1 MLSVS
6 RPDVPESEPEG
17 PEGDPV
23 FGKGSDKQ
31 KRIEMLARLDRFRDL
46 SDDEVHRVVEEA
58 TYLTVPE
65 HWALMVEKTPAD
77 KAYLI
82 LDGEVSV
89 RRHGEEIARCGPGE
103 LIGEMALV
111 NRKLR
116 SATVVAETPLE
127 VLHFTD
133 ETVAKLT
140 EQIPQFKAALSGA
153 SQERSGN

>member
-1 MLSVS
+1 M
-6 RPDVPESEPEG
+6 
-17 PEGDPV
+17 

-46 SDDEVHRVVEEA
+46 TDDEVHRVVEEA

-65 HWALMVEKTPAD
+65 HWALMVERTPAD

-82 LDGEVSV
+82 LEGEVSV
-89 RRHGEEIARCGPGE
+89 RRNGEEIARVGAGE

-111 NRKLR
+111 NHKLR

-133 ETVAKLT
+133 ETIERLND
-140 EQIPQFKAALSGA
+140 QIPNFKEALAGA
-153 SQERSGN
+153 SQERADG

>member
-1 MLSVS
+1 VH
-6 RPDVPESEPEG
+6 
-17 PEGDPV
+17 
-23 FGKGSDKQ
+23 GKAADKQ
-31 KRIEMLARLDRFRDL
+31 KRIEMLARMDRFRDL
-46 SDDEVHRVVEEA
+46 SDDEIHKVVDEA

-89 RRHGEEIARCGPGE
+89 RRDGSEIARVGPGE

-111 NRKLR
+111 NHKLR
-116 SATVVAETPLE
+116 NATVVAETQLE

-133 ETVAKLT
+133 ETVSRLNEK
-140 EQIPQFKAALSGA
+140 IPNFQQALSGA
-153 SQERSGN
+153 SQERASD

>member
-1 MLSVS
+1 MH
-6 RPDVPESEPEG
+6 
-17 PEGDPV
+17 
-23 FGKGSDKQ
+23 GKAADKQ
-31 KRIEMLARLDRFRDL
+31 KRIEMLARMDRFRDL
-46 SDDEVHRVVEEA
+46 SDDEIHKVVDEA

-89 RRHGEEIARCGPGE
+89 RRDGNEIARVGPGE

-111 NRKLR
+111 NHKLR
-116 SATVVAETPLE
+116 NATVVAETELE

-133 ETVAKLT
+133 ETVSRLN
-140 EQIPQFKAALSGA
+140 ELVPNFQQALSGA
-153 SQERSGN
+153 SQERAAD